1 MPCSRFFPPSWREPD
16 GCYPNTRSLAGVPF
30 PIPRHAGFFMRNGVW
45 WRVCK
50 CSRFE
55 NAN

>member
-55 NAN
+55 SAN